1 MKHFA
6 MIFVL
11 FFCAMGA
18 AQNARAQANLINFD
32 DVLDGTVVDT
42 FYAAR
47 GVTFTNPVGG
57 SVYARDGSGFAPSP
71 PNVVSIFQTGLPDF
85 YAFFGA
91 VDATFSTPQLTVS
104 IDARP
109 VSTFEPL
116 GTPFNRPF
124 LEAYSGATFLGRV
137 LYQGALPTG
146 VREVGPTETLTFTS
160 ATANI
165 TRVRFSVQQNQGG
178 PRISGLFDNLSFSA
192 TNCTPAGFSATG
204 SMGTPRL
211 GHTATALADGKVL
224 IAGGTD
230 AGGII
235 LASAV
240 VYDPAAGT
248 FTATSPMTTARTNH
262 TATLLLDGRV
272 LITGG
277 SGGGVS
283 AELFDPATATFSP
296 TGSMSDARFWGH
308 TANLLGDGTVLI
320 AGGTNSAT
328 TFASAEIYDPATGI
342 FTPTGSLGTPRQGH
356 TATGLPDGTILIAGG
371 GDGGFNVYDT
381 AEIYDPIGGIFTPT
395 SSMGTARQS
404 HAATALAD
412 GRVLITGGG
421 NSGTFVLATAEIY
434 DPVAAMF
441 SPAGS
446 MTTQRGSHTGTL
458 LPSGK
463 VLLAGGHGFGG
474 AMASAELY
482 DPAAGTFAGTGAMST
497 TRRAHAATL
506 LPNCRVLVAGGANSA
521 GATLASA
528 EVYKIS
534 SCELCPP

>member
-1 MKHFA
+1 MKQLA

-11 FFCAMGA
+11 FFCALGT

-32 DVLDGTVVDT
+32 DVPDGTVVDT
-42 FYAAR
+42 VYAAR

-160 ATANI
+160 TTANI
-165 TRVRFSVQQNQGG
+165 TRVRFSVQQSQPG
-178 PRISGLFDNLSFSA
+178 PRITGLFDNLSFSA
-192 TNCTPAGFSATG
+192 TVCTPAGFSATG

-211 GHTATALADGKVL
+211 GHTATALADGRVL

-230 AGGII
+230 SGGIV

-240 VYDPAAGT
+240 VYDPATGI
-248 FTATSPMTTARTNH
+248 FTPTPPMTTVRTNH

-272 LITGG
+272 LIAGGTGG
-277 SGGGVS
+277 GAS
-283 AELFDPATATFSP
+283 AELYDPVANTFTP
-296 TGSMSDARFWGH
+296 TGSMNDIRFAGH
-308 TANLLGDGTVLI
+308 TASLLADGTVLI
-320 AGGTNSAT
+320 AGGLNSAT
-328 TFASAEIYDPATGI
+328 ALATAEIFDPTTEI
-342 FTPTGSLGTPRQGH
+342 FTRTGSLATARQGH
-356 TATGLPDGTILIAGG
+356 TAIRLLDGTVLIAGG
-371 GDGGFNVYDT
+371 GDGGFAVYDT
-381 AEIYDPIGGIFTPT
+381 AELYDPIGRSFIPT
-395 SSMGTARQS
+395 GSMGTARQS

-412 GRVLITGGG
+412 GRVLVTGGG
-421 NSGTFVLATAEIY
+421 NATTFVLATAEIY

-446 MTTQRGSHTGTL
+446 MTTQRLNHTGTL

-463 VLLAGGHGFGG
+463 VLLAGGFGFGG

-482 DPAAGTFAGTGAMST
+482 DPAAGSFAGTGAMST
-497 TRRAHAATL
+497 TRGGHAATL

-528 EVYKIS
+528 EVYNIS